1 MINFLSLVSFGSSL
15 VAGVQ
20 LVRLVEQIEHSRQSE
35 RFIFIFYAYLSI
47 GLVARRLYKDI
58 SQHTQ
63 SIDLKMAACGG

>member
-1 MINFLSLVSFGSSL
+1 MINFLSLVSFASSL

-35 RFIFIFYAYLSI
+35 RFIFVYVYLSI

-58 SQHTQ
+58 SQHSQ